1 MWLLCHLIDT
11 FDFFNNAFFHLNIEL
26 RNLIKTVNALIMF
39 HNYVTKINLLLLK
52 IVVIFSMLYLLFN
65 RKKKKISI
73 KKSMIERQYYI
84 IFRFTVSS
92 KIEFLREL

>member
-1 MWLLCHLIDT
+1 MIDT
-11 FDFFNNAFFHLNIEL
+11 FDFFNNAFFHLDIEL

>member
-11 FDFFNNAFFHLNIEL
+11 FDFFNNAFFHLDIEL

>member
-1 MWLLCHLIDT
+1 MRLLCHLIDT
-11 FDFFNNAFFHLNIEL
+11 FDFFNNAFFHLDIEL

-84 IFRFTVSS
+84 IFCFTVSS